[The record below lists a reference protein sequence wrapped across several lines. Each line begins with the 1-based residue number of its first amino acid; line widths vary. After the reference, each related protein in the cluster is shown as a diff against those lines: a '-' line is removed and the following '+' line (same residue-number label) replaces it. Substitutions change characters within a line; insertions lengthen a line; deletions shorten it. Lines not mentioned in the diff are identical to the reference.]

1 VRDKVG
7 RFGLAD
13 GGTLFLDEIGELSLA
28 AQAKILRAIESRE
41 IFRLGSVRP
50 RRCRVRILAATHR
63 DLGAEVTAGRFRAD
77 LYYRLAVVRL
87 PVPPLTER
95 RSDIAAIA
103 AQLLRDLAVELGCPA
118 PAIDAEALAELER
131 RAWPGNVREL
141 RNTLEHA
148 LVVARDPLRLRL
160 ADLPRALDPAA
171 APSAPAPLPVQLDGD
186 ELLSTIRACGGK
198 AGAARRLNMSRTT
211 LYRRLQRLGLDPATV

>member
-1 VRDKVG
+1 V
-7 RFGLAD
+7 
-13 GGTLFLDEIGELSLA
+13 S
-28 AQAKILRAIESRE
+28 
-41 IFRLGSVRP
+41 
-50 RRCRVRILAATHR
+50 
-63 DLGAEVTAGRFRAD
+63 AGRFRAD

-87 PVPPLTER
+87 PVPPLNER

-103 AQLLRDLAVELGCPA
+103 AQLLGDLAVELGCPG
-118 PAIDAEALAELER
+118 PAIEADALAELER

-148 LVVARDPLRLRL
+148 LVVARDPLRLSA
-160 ADLPRALDPAA
+160 ADLPGALGQAVPE
-171 APSAPAPLPVQLDGD
+171 PVRAPAEAKLDGD